1 MRPPP
6 RVVVLNPVVLPHLIN
21 GIPGPRSR
29 QLARELCA
37 CESRNVTYVS
47 PQFPIFWER
56 AEGANVWDVDGNRYL
71 DFTSGFG
78 VASLGYAPPE
88 HIAAAQRQLGRLYH
102 AMGDVH
108 PTAEKVALCRRLS
121 QLTFE
126 NWNLGPAKTIL
137 TNSGSEAVEAALK
150 TAWLATGRRSVL
162 SFHGSYHGLG
172 YGALT
177 VTGRDYFRSPFAEQL
192 ADFATFLP
200 FPDAALETHERAWIE
215 SAEQLLK
222 PGDIGAIIAEPV
234 QGRGGEIVPPDWF
247 LPRLRELA
255 DRFGAVLI
263 FDEIYTGFHRTGR
276 RFACD
281 HWNVQPD
288 LVCLGKALTGGFP
301 LAACVGRGEL
311 MDTAWPKS
319 SGEALHTST
328 FLGNPLGCRMA
339 LTSLDL
345 LEAKPWSKRVQE
357 LGTFL
362 RTQLENLAR
371 ADCCWGRVRGL
382 GLMQGIELLD
392 PNGEPDAACA
402 GRLVEETLQRG
413 LIFLSGGTGQNVL
426 SFTPPFVIAEEEII
440 FAMDTLDGLTRTIP

>member
-1 MRPPP
+1 MPPD
-6 RVVVLNPVVLPHLIN
+6 LITE
-21 GIPGPRSR
+21 IPGPRSR
-29 QLARELCA
+29 QLARELRA
-37 CESRNVTYVS
+37 HESRNVTYVS
-47 PQFPIFWER
+47 PHFPIFWER
-56 AEGANVWDVDGNRYL
+56 AEGANVWDVDGNRFL

-88 HIAAAQRQLGRLYH
+88 IIAAAQTQLGRLYH

-108 PTAEKVALCRRLS
+108 PTTEKVALCRRLS

-126 NWNLGPAKTIL
+126 GWNLGPAKTIL

-150 TAWLATGRRSVL
+150 TAWLATGRRRVL

-177 VTGRDYFRSPFAEQL
+177 VTGRGYFRSPFSEQL

-200 FPDAALETHERAWIE
+200 FPDAALDTDERAWIE
-215 SAEQLLK
+215 SAARVLE
-222 PGDIGAIIAEPV
+222 PGDIGAIIAEPI

-247 LPRLRELA
+247 LPSLRALA

-281 HWNVQPD
+281 HWNVRPD
-288 LVCLGKALTGGFP
+288 LICLGKALTGGFP
-301 LAACVGRGEL
+301 LAACVGTGAL
-311 MDTAWPKS
+311 MDQAWPES
-319 SGEALHTST
+319 TGEALHTST

-339 LTSLDL
+339 LASLDL
-345 LEAKPWSKRVQE
+345 LEVKPWSKRARE

-362 RTQLENLAR
+362 RTQLENLPR
-371 ADCCWGRVRGL
+371 VNRCWGRVRGL

-392 PNGEPDAACA
+392 DRGAPDAARA
-402 GRLVEETLQRG
+402 GLLVEETLQRG
-413 LIFLSGGTGQNVL
+413 LILLSGGTGQNVL
-426 SFTPPFVIAEEEII
+426 SFTPPFVLAEEEII
-440 FAMDTLDGLTRTIP
+440 FAKETLAGLTRIIP